1 MCHQL
6 ARLIDD
12 QWLHLVAP
20 LYGTS
25 NSFGWSVTMAG
36 PPRHVPLQPW
46 VMFHW
51 TMEEGYPDNAM
62 MTWSQAYFGVIPTAK
77 QLRYLFWWQH
87 NSLGFWTHEKIKSTD
102 ERHQMDFSRCRM
114 WVWHPQ
120 IGQARWMRVWTDCY
134 PWAGGVGCWLYNIF
148 FWLVIYYYYCTWF
161 VYIMNYR
168 WITPSIHL
176 RC

>member
-51 TMEEGYPDNAM
+51 TMEEGDILTMPWWNHPMHFFD
-62 MTWSQAYFGVIPTAK
+62 VIPIAK

-87 NSLGFWTHEKIKSTD
+87 HFVGSSDTWKNQINRWTASNGLFQVQNVSLASPDRTSPMD
-102 ERHQMDFSRCRM
+102 EGLNWLLSMGWRCRLL
-114 WVWHPQ
+114 
-120 IGQARWMRVWTDCY
+120 TLDTK
-134 PWAGGVGCWLYNIF
+134 F
-148 FWLVIYYYYCTWF
+148 FWSVIYFCTWF
-161 VYIMNYR
+161 A
-168 WITPSIHL
+168 
-176 RC
+176 